1 MQLIHLQQ
9 VIEKDGE
16 VVLKDLPFV
25 KGQSVEITVQPQTE
39 KRETLTVGKF
49 RESGLIGMWKDR
61 DDIKDSSEYSRKL
74 RSEMETSRNI
84 KTIQPYSRNT

>member
-1 MQLIHLQQ
+1 MQSIHLQQ

-16 VVLKDLPFV
+16 VVLKGLPFM
-25 KGQSVEITVQPQTE
+25 KGQPVEITVQPQAE

-61 DDIKDSSEYSRKL
+61 DDIGDSTEFSRKI
-74 RSEMETSRNI
+74 RNEIETSRKI
-84 KTIQPYSRNT
+84 EL